1 LAGVLERPCVIVF
14 CGIPGSGKSTIARK
28 LATELEKSGRV
39 RLVISDRISD
49 KIYERIFKLLSENL
63 GTVDYFLVDA
73 TFYRKEWREKV
84 KTIAG
89 EGNVLLCYL
98 RCPLRTCIE
107 RNKSREPSLPE
118 RAIHIISKEME
129 GPENPDVLIDTGK
142 VGSERAVAQILEKLI
157 HEEWLV
163 ISSQLG

>member
-1 LAGVLERPCVIVF
+1 MAGVLERPCVIVF

-49 KIYERIFKLLSENL
+49 KIYERIFKLLRENL
-63 GTVDYFLVDA
+63 GTVDYFLIDA
-73 TFYRKEWREKV
+73 TFYKKEWREKV

-107 RNKSREPSLPE
+107 RNKRREPSLPE

-129 GPENPDVLIDTGK
+129 VPENPDVLIDTGK

-157 HEEWLV
+157 
-163 ISSQLG
+163 QRNG